1 MSIDRAFFFHFSQL
15 SVSFVS
21 VVSKMVLKVLELGK
35 MNVNNTKVYIISL
48 KIISLCILCPNPSK
62 DTNGSS
68 VT

>member
-1 MSIDRAFFFHFSQL
+1 MSIDRICFYYSQL
-15 SVSFVS
+15 SVSFTS
-21 VVSKMVLKVLELGK
+21 VVSKMVLKVLELWQ

-48 KIISLCILCPNPSK
+48 KIISLRILCPNPSK